1 MYYINQI
8 LMLNFANLERG
19 ATHTAALPL
28 IDDAERCYAVFV
40 GALHFCA
47 VMQHIF
53 CLIYGVFEVGG

>member
-40 GALHFCA
+40 GALHFALLCS
-47 VMQHIF
+47 IF
-53 CLIYGVFEVGG
+53 FA